1 MIIDSHTHIG
11 FNKIISSKIF
21 ELISSMKKADIDKAM
36 VYAGDLGNCSTEA
49 LLKEIKGYQNIIY
62 PIGSISPLSKNKPSL
77 KQVEDW
83 LKNNQIYGLK
93 FYPGYEPFYPFDDS
107 LKPFLKLLIKYNRP
121 VIFHSGDTFNLATGA
136 KLKYAHSLHI
146 DDLAVDMPDLKIIIA
161 HMGYPWVIDTAEVCF
176 KNKNVFTDC
185 SGLVYDK
192 FGNQDIEL
200 VKRILNDFKMFAGG
214 LDKLIFGTD
223 WPITDQE
230 DYVTNMKQLIGLNE
244 AIFSQNAKVI
254 FGI

>member
-1 MIIDSHTHIG
+1 MIIDSHTHVG
-11 FNKIISSKIF
+11 FNKIIPSKIS
-21 ELISSMKKADIDKAM
+21 ELISSMKKAGVDRAM
-36 VYAGDLGNCSTEA
+36 VYAGDLGQCSTKT
-49 LLKEIKGYQNIIY
+49 LLEETKDYQNIIY
-62 PIGSISPLSKNKPSL
+62 SVGSISPFSNNKPSVE
-77 KQVEDW
+77 QVEEW

-93 FYPGYEPFYPFDDS
+93 FYPGYEFFYPFDAI
-107 LKPFLKLLIKYNRP
+107 LRPYLKLLVKYNRP
-121 VIFHSGDTFNLATGA
+121 AIFHSGDTFNLVPGA
-136 KLKYAHSLHI
+136 KLKFAHPLHI
-146 DDLAVDMPDLKIIIA
+146 DELASDMPDLKIIIA
-161 HMGYPWVIDTAEVCF
+161 HIGYPWVIDTAEVCF

-200 VKRILNDFKMFAGG
+200 VKRILNDFKLFAGG

-223 WPITDQE
+223 WPLVDQE
-230 DYVTNMKQLIGLNE
+230 DYVANMKQLIGLNE